1 MLHYD
6 VEETISRALA
16 IMQNQQSKRCQGIK
30 QMLDGPKVITP
41 RIEENDHKSGKE
53 YSRVTMV
60 MGIGVLQG
68 VVSWETESKT
78 LLKKGNGS

>member
-1 MLHYD
+1 
-6 VEETISRALA
+6 
-16 IMQNQQSKRCQGIK
+16 
-30 QMLDGPKVITP
+30 MLDGPKVITP